1 MRLLAAVCL
10 TLALTLGACGGGSA
24 PSTSSSTPG
33 APAAPAY
40 DGPAVTGTV
49 LADAPMALSP
59 GARLT
64 VRLLD
69 VTRAEGDAILVTQN
83 STPISAIPAEFVL
96 PYNSP
101 EVNSIRTYAIDATVM
116 DQGTIAFVSQG
127 RVRVLTQGNPKRV
140 NVQLARALQSAMPKD
155 PVAELNKEFT
165 DFEARLGGLKRFTG
179 SSVDEKAEISTAWD
193 AFADDDGVRMVR
205 EIVSHPD
212 GHRVN
217 SRYAYKSGKPWV
229 VVHEENGTSTRL
241 GWDMEGTLIVHERNG
256 ASAEVGEGEVK
267 SLYQDARKARSIA
280 AAQLR

>member
-1 MRLLAAVCL
+1 MRLLA
-10 TLALTLGACGGGSA
+10 TLICTSALALGACGGGSA
-24 PSTSSSTPG
+24 PTANSSATS
-33 APAAPAY
+33 APVAEAY

-49 LADAPMALSP
+49 LADAPTALSS

-96 PYNSP
+96 PYNVAD
-101 EVNSIRTYAIDATVM
+101 VNSIRTFAIDATVM
-116 DQGTIAFVSQG
+116 DNGAIAFVSQG

-140 NVQLARALQSAMPKD
+140 NVQLARAMQSALPKD

-193 AFADDDGVRMVR
+193 AFADEDGVRMVR

-212 GHRVN
+212 GRRVN
-217 SRYAYKSGKPWV
+217 SRYAFKGGKPWV
-229 VVHEENGTSTRL
+229 VVHEDNGTTTRL
-241 GWDMEGTLIVHERNG
+241 GWDTEGTLIVHERNG
-256 ASAEVGEGEVK
+256 ASAEIAEGEVK
-267 SLYQDARKARSIA
+267 GLYQDARKARSIA